1 MEIIYS
7 TGRTNDSL
15 TIDGKETCE
24 MSVEELRGYVSKALN
39 KVREISTLQRIILDI
54 LEIECDDYEAGEQCE
69 DCGDVPETYKL
80 EV

>member
-7 TGRTNDSL
+7 TGCMNNSL

-24 MSVEELRGYVSKALN
+24 MSVDELRNNVFKSLSK
-39 KVREISTLQRIILDI
+39 VDDISILQSILIDI
-54 LEIECDDYEAGEQCE
+54 LERIWDDYVAGEHCD
-69 DCGDVPETYKL
+69 DCGDVPETYKM

>member
-7 TGRTNDSL
+7 TGCMNNSL

-24 MSVEELRGYVSKALN
+24 MSVDELRDNVSKALS
-39 KVREISTLQRIILDI
+39 KVDDISKSILIDI
-54 LEIECDDYEAGEQCE
+54 LERIWDDYVEGEQCN
-69 DCGDVPETYKL
+69 DCGDITETYKM

>member
-7 TGRTNDSL
+7 TGCMNDSL

-24 MSVEELRGYVSKALN
+24 MSVDELRDNVSKALS
-39 KVREISTLQRIILDI
+39 KVDDISILQRIIIDI
-54 LEIECDDYEAGEQCE
+54 IELVWDDYKAGEQCE

>member
-7 TGRTNDSL
+7 TGCTNNSL

-24 MSVEELRGYVSKALN
+24 MSVSELRDNVSKALN
-39 KVREISTLQRIILDI
+39 KVDDISILQSILIDI
-54 LEIECDDYEAGEQCE
+54 VESIWEDYECGEQCE
-69 DCGDVPETYKL
+69 ECGDVPETYRM

>member
-7 TGRTNDSL
+7 TGCMNDSL

-24 MSVEELRGYVSKALN
+24 ISVDELRDNVSKSLS
-39 KVREISTLQRIILDI
+39 KVDDISILQRIIIDI
-54 LEIECDDYEAGEQCE
+54 IERVWDDYKAGEQCE

>member
-7 TGRTNDSL
+7 TGCMNDSL

-24 MSVEELRGYVSKALN
+24 MSVDELRNNVFKSLSK
-39 KVREISTLQRIILDI
+39 VDDISILQSILIDI
-54 LEIECDDYEAGEQCE
+54 LERIWDDYVSGKQCE
-69 DCGDVPETYKL
+69 DCGDVPETHKM

>member
-7 TGRTNDSL
+7 TGCTNNSL

-24 MSVEELRGYVSKALN
+24 MSVSELRDNVSKALN
-39 KVREISTLQRIILDI
+39 KVDDISILQSIIIDI
-54 LEIECDDYEAGEQCE
+54 VESIWEDYECGEQCE
-69 DCGDVPETYKL
+69 ECGDVPETYRM

>member
-7 TGRTNDSL
+7 TGCTNDSL
-15 TIDGKETCE
+15 TIDGRETCE

-54 LEIECDDYEAGEQCE
+54 LEIECDDYKAGEQCKY
-69 DCGDVPETYKL
+69 CGDVPETYKL

>member
-7 TGRTNDSL
+7 TGCMNGSL

-24 MSVEELRGYVSKALN
+24 MSVDELRNNVSKALG
-39 KVREISTLQRIILDI
+39 KVDDTSKSILIDI
-54 LEIECDDYEAGEQCE
+54 LERIWDDYVAGEQCE
-69 DCGDVPETYKL
+69 ECGDVPETYKL

>member
-7 TGRTNDSL
+7 TGCTNGSL

-24 MSVEELRGYVSKALN
+24 MSVDELRDNVSKALS
-39 KVREISTLQRIILDI
+39 KVDDISKSILIDI
-54 LEIECDDYEAGEQCE
+54 LERIWDDYVAGEQCDE
-69 DCGDVPETYKL
+69 CGDVPETYKL